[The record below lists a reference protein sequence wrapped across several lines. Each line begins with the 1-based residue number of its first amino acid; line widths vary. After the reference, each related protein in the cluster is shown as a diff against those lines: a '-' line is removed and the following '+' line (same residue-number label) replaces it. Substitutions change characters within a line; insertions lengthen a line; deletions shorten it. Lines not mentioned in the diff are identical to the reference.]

1 MLRRILGMF
10 EGITSRE
17 GKVGWVYRYGIH
29 MHYVDSVCRSNLKII
44 GIGIVFFFLLLHRF
58 VVE

>member
-17 GKVGWVYRYGIH
+17 GGRWGIPTFTVYTCIRLIA
-29 MHYVDSVCRSNLKII
+29 
-44 GIGIVFFFLLLHRF
+44 F
-58 VVE
+58 VVAI